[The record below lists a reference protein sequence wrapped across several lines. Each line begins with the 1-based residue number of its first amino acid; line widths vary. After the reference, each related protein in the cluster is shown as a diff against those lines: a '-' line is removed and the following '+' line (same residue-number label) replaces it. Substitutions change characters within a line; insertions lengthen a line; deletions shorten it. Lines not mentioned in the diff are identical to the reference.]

1 MHWSRRTPRTSAAA
15 AKSALGAFHDW
26 RHAEAEGE
34 LTGIR
39 DAYGEPEPTVGTVV
53 IDSPTLERPPGFTN
67 VNSAFITMPDGR
79 VLDEDELLSHRR
91 PPQPPEGSL
100 Q

>member
-1 MHWSRRTPRTSAAA
+1 M
-15 AKSALGAFHDW
+15 
-26 RHAEAEGE
+26 
-34 LTGIR
+34 
-39 DAYGEPEPTVGTVV
+39 GTVV
-53 IDSPTLERPPGFTN
+53 IDGPTLERPPGFTN